1 MKKPKIFIACDTNKI
16 NELKKILIQTKTKK
30 LDIYYKLGLEFF
42 YSKGGRKFVSI
53 IKKNK
58 IFLDLKLNDIPAT
71 CVAALNSLKDL
82 KNINYITVHANAGEE
97 TVRAVVESAKKI
109 NSKLKILLV
118 TILTSISNSS
128 IKKIGHTK
136 SIKELVEKHVNN
148 TANYVRF
155 NAHKPLEEMLKN
167 NFIKSLFNLWSE
179 KIVNKDFSFETVL
192 KELDKEFDSLKV
204 FLVNSKTTKDEK
216 LDYSKYDDG
225 LNAITIGGYSLSRG
239 FTVEGLTVSYFLRN
253 SKMYDTL
260 LQMGRWFG
268 YRNGYEDICKI
279 YMKNEAINWYKHITE
294 STEELREE
302 FKTMHDHELKPRQ
315 YGLKVKHNEE

>member
-16 NELKKILIQTKTKK
+16 NEVKKILIQTKTNK
-30 LDIYYKLGLEFF
+30 LDIYYKFGLEFF
-42 YSKGGRKFVSI
+42 YSKGGRKFVST

-136 SIKELVEKHVNN
+136 SIKELVEKQILLAKGCGCHGIVCAGSDLKFIKRIYKGEIITPGIRLKGDSLGDQKRVMGPKEAFKNGS
-148 TANYVRF
+148 TALVMGRSIIKGNI
-155 NAHKPLEEMLKN
+155 KN
-167 NFIKSLFNLWSE
+167 NISKL
-179 KIVNKDFSFETVL
+179 I
-192 KELDKEFDSLKV
+192 KEL
-204 FLVNSKTTKDEK
+204 N
-216 LDYSKYDDG
+216 
-225 LNAITIGGYSLSRG
+225 
-239 FTVEGLTVSYFLRN
+239 
-253 SKMYDTL
+253 
-260 LQMGRWFG
+260 
-268 YRNGYEDICKI
+268 
-279 YMKNEAINWYKHITE
+279 
-294 STEELREE
+294 
-302 FKTMHDHELKPRQ
+302 
-315 YGLKVKHNEE
+315 